1 MGQLWSL
8 AVGGQEKLSTTP
20 IAAAIRD
27 NNAPELCRLL
37 EDGFTEEDEPPLC
50 LAARLGHN
58 DCVLEILNASNKDL
72 NLNQEDRSGF
82 SPLVSAV
89 YGGHTDVVVSLIK
102 GFVKEKPTHVPD

>member
-1 MGQLWSL
+1 MVSQKRKSL
-8 AVGGQEKLSTTP
+8 LSVWP
-20 IAAAIRD
+20 LGFAHLF
-27 NNAPELCRLL
+27 NSPKSFLL
-37 EDGFTEEDEPPLC
+37 G
-50 LAARLGHN
+50 RLGHN

-102 GFVKEKPTHVPD
+102 GFVKEKPNHVPD